1 MNFNELIDDIL
12 YNQQQTVIAENHI
25 EDFFSVLEL
34 QNKWIEGVIK
44 QNKTSPLVENLNKSQ
59 YNVYKDSFKELGLPE
74 DFIQAW
80 RNNLF
85 LVSVIYNS
93 SNLMD
98 VVFSDNELSVNPNE
112 MISYKKSKS
121 WPLLMSLE
129 KKSYN
134 AFFSL
139 LKYGAT
145 YTDDFKVLSEISCS
159 HSRHPFVNLY
169 QHIGVQEYAD
179 LKDHWWTGF
188 VYQPEMISK
197 YSQDEIP
204 QSIIKEM
211 LDKEFKHLSNEYGKE
226 INQEVINELT
236 QKDWFAQI
244 FLEQMLENNMKDRYF
259 HYDMNN
265 NQQLPLYPSREML
278 LSTLFI
284 ENTSNSFN
292 EYKFPTEIL
301 NKLKEHN
308 LYPNDKEKES
318 ILTLLIRRKKEYDH
332 LIEWDFSVNNG
343 KAIDA
348 LFEQM
353 KFYNKSWNTAG
364 ELIIKYR
371 DYVSNHYP
379 NDFPVC
385 AKHVTNMIE
394 HYYDSDE
401 RRIPK
406 HELSQLELLS
416 RKINIIK
423 AVSVLNKEFPKF
435 PLDKQEVIDTINKW
449 EKEQEAKILP
459 EKKISSP
466 EEIATYEKN
475 VLNLQ
480 IALSSW
486 LNDEKGLEKKNKQ
499 RL

>member
-1 MNFNELIDDIL
+1 MNFNQLIDDIL
-12 YNQQQTVIAENHI
+12 YNPQQTVIAEKNI
-25 EDFFSVLEL
+25 DDFFSVLGL
-34 QNKWIEGVIK
+34 QDKWIEGVSK
-44 QNKTSPLVENLNKSQ
+44 QNKTSPLVRNLNQSQ

-74 DFIQAW
+74 DFIQSW
-80 RNNLF
+80 RNHLF
-85 LVSVIYNS
+85 LTSVIHDS
-93 SNLMD
+93 SNLME
-98 VVFSDNELSVNPNE
+98 VVFSDNELPVNPNE
-112 MISYKKSKS
+112 MITYKKSKS

-129 KKSYN
+129 KKSHN

-145 YTDDFKVLSEISCS
+145 YTEDFKVLSDISCS
-159 HSRHPFVNLY
+159 HSRHPFINFY
-169 QHIGVQEYAD
+169 QPIGVQEYKD

-188 VYQPEMISK
+188 IYQPNMISK
-197 YSQDEIP
+197 YLEDEVP
-204 QSIIKEM
+204 ESIIKE
-211 LDKEFKHLSNEYGKE
+211 LLNEKYDELSIEHGKKINNEFIQELIKE
-226 INQEVINELT
+226 
-236 QKDWFAQI
+236 DWFAQI
-244 FLEQMLENNMKDRYF
+244 FVEKLLESNAKDRYF

-265 NQQLPLYPSREML
+265 NQSLPLYPSREML

-284 ENTSNSFN
+284 DNVSNSFS
-292 EYKFPTEIL
+292 EYKFPVEIL
-301 NKLKEHN
+301 EKLKENN

-318 ILTLLIRRKKEYDH
+318 ILTLLIRRKKEYNH

-371 DYVSNHYP
+371 DYISNNYP
-379 NDFPVC
+379 KDFSLC
-385 AKHVTNMIE
+385 AKHVSNMIE

-401 RRIPK
+401 RRTPK
-406 HELSQLELLS
+406 HEISQLELLN

-423 AVSVLNKEFPKF
+423 AVSALHKEFPQF
-435 PLDKQEVIDTINKW
+435 PLDKQEVIDTINQW
-449 EKEQEAKILP
+449 EKDQEAKILDQN
-459 EKKISSP
+459 KLSSP
-466 EEIATYEKN
+466 EDIATYEKN

-486 LNDEKGLEKKNKQ
+486 LNDDKSLEKKNKQ

>member
-12 YNQQQTVIAENHI
+12 YNQQQTVIAENNT

-59 YNVYKDSFKELGLPE
+59 YNVYKVSFKELGLPD

-85 LVSVIYNS
+85 LVSIISNS

-98 VVFSDNELSVNPNE
+98 VVFSDNELPVNPNE
-112 MISYKKSKS
+112 IISYKKSKS

-169 QHIGVQEYAD
+169 QHIGVQEYKD

-188 VYQPEMISK
+188 IYQPDMIAK

-265 NQQLPLYPSREML
+265 NQSLPLYPSREML
-278 LSTLFI
+278 LSTLFV
-284 ENTSNSFN
+284 EN
-292 EYKFPTEIL
+292 EFPAGI
-301 NKLKEHN
+301 NDKLKENN
-308 LYPNDKEKES
+308 LYPNDQEKES
-318 ILTLLIRRKKEYDH
+318 ILTLLIRRNREYDNFM
-332 LIEWDFSVNNG
+332 EWDFSINNG

-348 LFEQM
+348 LLENM
-353 KFYNKSWNTAG
+353 KYYNKSWNTAG
-364 ELIIKYR
+364 ELILKHKE
-371 DYVSNHYP
+371 YVSQHYP
-379 NDFPVC
+379 KDFSIC
-385 AKHVTNMIE
+385 ADHVNNMIS

-401 RRIPK
+401 RRYPK

-416 RKINIIK
+416 RKINLIK
-423 AVSVLNKEFPKF
+423 AVSFLHKEFPMFYLNKN
-435 PLDKQEVIDTINKW
+435 EIIDTINEW